1 MEIILPLFICDEA
14 EQNIK
19 INDISARLEA
29 AQKNA
34 LEIAERIATNNDK
47 VTAIKNENA
56 DLNAQHDKIVQNYHR
71 EKSRLESLINI
82 TERYD
87 GYGNSIRKI
96 MELKDSN
103 SGILGVIADIVKVE
117 MNVRRN
123 AAMKQTLA
131 MLFVTALLLF
141 SLAGCGEKK
150 DSNTANGP
158 STGTTDNG
166 AADSGKKDDNMPG
179 DDMSGENKKDDSVT
193 GDGMMGDDMDG
204 DGENATR
211 SVDRRNAAASASD
224 RSRYFG
230 SDKTITHKNGNL
242 YGKTYLNPE
251 TEKSANA
258 QLRSNGRSLTG
269 ITNDELYSY
278 DLRYRQMLSNGRVH
292 DTDGFLFDGENT
304 HYNTLK

>member
-1 MEIILPLFICDEA
+1 
-14 EQNIK
+14 
-19 INDISARLEA
+19 
-29 AQKNA
+29 
-34 LEIAERIATNNDK
+34 
-47 VTAIKNENA
+47 
-56 DLNAQHDKIVQNYHR
+56 
-71 EKSRLESLINI
+71 
-82 TERYD
+82 
-87 GYGNSIRKI
+87 
-96 MELKDSN
+96 
-103 SGILGVIADIVKVE
+103 
-117 MNVRRN
+117 
-123 AAMKQTLA
+123 
-131 MLFVTALLLF
+131 
-141 SLAGCGEKK
+141 
-150 DSNTANGP
+150 
-158 STGTTDNG
+158 
-166 AADSGKKDDNMPG
+166 
-179 DDMSGENKKDDSVT
+179 MSGENKKDDSVT

-204 DGENATR
+204 DGENTTR

>member
-1 MEIILPLFICDEA
+1 
-14 EQNIK
+14 
-19 INDISARLEA
+19 
-29 AQKNA
+29 
-34 LEIAERIATNNDK
+34 
-47 VTAIKNENA
+47 
-56 DLNAQHDKIVQNYHR
+56 
-71 EKSRLESLINI
+71 
-82 TERYD
+82 
-87 GYGNSIRKI
+87 
-96 MELKDSN
+96 
-103 SGILGVIADIVKVE
+103 
-117 MNVRRN
+117 
-123 AAMKQTLA
+123 MKQTLA

-166 AADSGKKDDNMPG
+166 AADSGKKKDNMPG

-204 DGENATR
+204 DGENTTR

-230 SDKTITHKNGNL
+230 SDKTITHENGSL

-258 QLRSNGRSLTG
+258 QLRSNGRSLTAQ
-269 ITNDELYSY
+269 ISMESRT
-278 DLRYRQMLSNGRVH
+278 MCVTGRCCR
-292 DTDGFLFDGENT
+292 TAACTTRTAFCST
-304 HYNTLK
+304 AKIRTTTP

>member
-1 MEIILPLFICDEA
+1 
-14 EQNIK
+14 
-19 INDISARLEA
+19 
-29 AQKNA
+29 
-34 LEIAERIATNNDK
+34 
-47 VTAIKNENA
+47 
-56 DLNAQHDKIVQNYHR
+56 
-71 EKSRLESLINI
+71 
-82 TERYD
+82 
-87 GYGNSIRKI
+87 
-96 MELKDSN
+96 
-103 SGILGVIADIVKVE
+103 
-117 MNVRRN
+117 
-123 AAMKQTLA
+123 MKQTLA

-166 AADSGKKDDNMPG
+166 AADSGKKDD
-179 DDMSGENKKDDSVT
+179 SVT

-204 DGENATR
+204 DGENTTR

-230 SDKTITHKNGNL
+230 SDKTITHENGNL

-292 DTDGFLFDGENT
+292 DTDGFLFDGEST

>member
-1 MEIILPLFICDEA
+1 
-14 EQNIK
+14 
-19 INDISARLEA
+19 
-29 AQKNA
+29 
-34 LEIAERIATNNDK
+34 
-47 VTAIKNENA
+47 
-56 DLNAQHDKIVQNYHR
+56 
-71 EKSRLESLINI
+71 
-82 TERYD
+82 
-87 GYGNSIRKI
+87 
-96 MELKDSN
+96 
-103 SGILGVIADIVKVE
+103 
-117 MNVRRN
+117 
-123 AAMKQTLA
+123 MKQTLA

-158 STGTTDNG
+158 STGTTD
-166 AADSGKKDDNMPG
+166 
-179 DDMSGENKKDDSVT
+179 
-193 GDGMMGDDMDG
+193 MDG
-204 DGENATR
+204 DGENTTR

-230 SDKTITHKNGNL
+230 SDKTITHENGNL

-269 ITNDELYSY
+269 TNINGISNDV
-278 DLRYRQMLSNGRVH
+278 RYRQMLSNGRVH

>member
-1 MEIILPLFICDEA
+1 
-14 EQNIK
+14 
-19 INDISARLEA
+19 
-29 AQKNA
+29 
-34 LEIAERIATNNDK
+34 
-47 VTAIKNENA
+47 
-56 DLNAQHDKIVQNYHR
+56 
-71 EKSRLESLINI
+71 
-82 TERYD
+82 
-87 GYGNSIRKI
+87 
-96 MELKDSN
+96 
-103 SGILGVIADIVKVE
+103 
-117 MNVRRN
+117 
-123 AAMKQTLA
+123 MKQTLA

-166 AADSGKKDDNMPG
+166 AADS
-179 DDMSGENKKDDSVT
+179 NKKDDSVI

-204 DGENATR
+204 DGENTTR

-230 SDKTITHKNGNL
+230 SDKTITHENGNL

>member
-1 MEIILPLFICDEA
+1 
-14 EQNIK
+14 
-19 INDISARLEA
+19 
-29 AQKNA
+29 
-34 LEIAERIATNNDK
+34 
-47 VTAIKNENA
+47 
-56 DLNAQHDKIVQNYHR
+56 
-71 EKSRLESLINI
+71 
-82 TERYD
+82 
-87 GYGNSIRKI
+87 
-96 MELKDSN
+96 
-103 SGILGVIADIVKVE
+103 
-117 MNVRRN
+117 
-123 AAMKQTLA
+123 MKQTLA

-150 DSNTANGP
+150 DNNTVTDPPA
-158 STGTTDNG
+158 GTTDNDVSGDKGDNG
-166 AADSGKKDDNMPG
+166 APG
-179 DDMSGENKKDDSVT
+179 DDMTGENKKDDSVT

-204 DGENATR
+204 EKDAER

-230 SDKTITHKNGNL
+230 SGKTITHENGNL

-269 ITNDELYSY
+269 IPNSELYSY

-304 HYNTLK
+304 HYNTLQ

>member
-1 MEIILPLFICDEA
+1 MESVVLTKFTSGFLLFRA
-14 EQNIK
+14 HT
-19 INDISARLEA
+19 
-29 AQKNA
+29 
-34 LEIAERIATNNDK
+34 IAW
-47 VTAIKNENA
+47 V
-56 DLNAQHDKIVQNYHR
+56 
-71 EKSRLESLINI
+71 SR
-82 TERYD
+82 
-87 GYGNSIRKI
+87 
-96 MELKDSN
+96 
-103 SGILGVIADIVKVE
+103 E

-141 SLAGCGEKK
+141 SLVGCGEKK

-166 AADSGKKDDNMPG
+166 AADSNKKDDNASG

-230 SDKTITHKNGNL
+230 SDKTITHENGNL

>member
-1 MEIILPLFICDEA
+1 
-14 EQNIK
+14 
-19 INDISARLEA
+19 
-29 AQKNA
+29 
-34 LEIAERIATNNDK
+34 
-47 VTAIKNENA
+47 
-56 DLNAQHDKIVQNYHR
+56 
-71 EKSRLESLINI
+71 
-82 TERYD
+82 
-87 GYGNSIRKI
+87 
-96 MELKDSN
+96 
-103 SGILGVIADIVKVE
+103 
-117 MNVRRN
+117 
-123 AAMKQTLA
+123 MKQTLA

-166 AADSGKKDDNMPG
+166 AADSGKKKDNMPV

-204 DGENATR
+204 DGENTTR
-211 SVDRRNAAASASD
+211 SVDRRNAAARASD
-224 RSRYFG
+224 RRRYFG
-230 SDKTITHKNGNL
+230 SDKTITHENGNL

-269 ITNDELYSY
+269 TNINGISNDV
-278 DLRYRQMLSNGRVH
+278 RYRQMLSNGRVH

>member
-1 MEIILPLFICDEA
+1 MSSFFAFYTCCAQKLLAAGKQFPHLRARSIFLTHMSLEIT
-14 EQNIK
+14 IK
-19 INDISARLEA
+19 IISRLWARNSARLFAELVSVTCVLTKFTSGFLLLRA
-29 AQKNA
+29 HT
-34 LEIAERIATNNDK
+34 IAW
-47 VTAIKNENA
+47 V
-56 DLNAQHDKIVQNYHR
+56 
-71 EKSRLESLINI
+71 SR
-82 TERYD
+82 
-87 GYGNSIRKI
+87 
-96 MELKDSN
+96 
-103 SGILGVIADIVKVE
+103 E

-158 STGTTDNG
+158 STSTTDNG
-166 AADSGKKDDNMPG
+166 AADSGKKKDNLPG

-204 DGENATR
+204 DGENTTR

-230 SDKTITHKNGNL
+230 SDKTITHENGNL

-269 ITNDELYSY
+269 TNINGISNDV
-278 DLRYRQMLSNGRVH
+278 RYRQMLSNGRVH

>member
-1 MEIILPLFICDEA
+1 
-14 EQNIK
+14 
-19 INDISARLEA
+19 
-29 AQKNA
+29 
-34 LEIAERIATNNDK
+34 
-47 VTAIKNENA
+47 
-56 DLNAQHDKIVQNYHR
+56 
-71 EKSRLESLINI
+71 
-82 TERYD
+82 
-87 GYGNSIRKI
+87 
-96 MELKDSN
+96 
-103 SGILGVIADIVKVE
+103 
-117 MNVRRN
+117 
-123 AAMKQTLA
+123 MKQTLA

-166 AADSGKKDDNMPG
+166 AADSGKKKDNMPG
-179 DDMSGENKKDDSVT
+179 DDMSG
-193 GDGMMGDDMDG
+193 
-204 DGENATR
+204 DGENTTR

-230 SDKTITHKNGNL
+230 SDKTITHENGSL

-269 ITNDELYSY
+269 TNINGISNDV
-278 DLRYRQMLSNGRVH
+278 RYRQMLSNGRVH

>member
-1 MEIILPLFICDEA
+1 
-14 EQNIK
+14 
-19 INDISARLEA
+19 
-29 AQKNA
+29 
-34 LEIAERIATNNDK
+34 
-47 VTAIKNENA
+47 
-56 DLNAQHDKIVQNYHR
+56 
-71 EKSRLESLINI
+71 
-82 TERYD
+82 
-87 GYGNSIRKI
+87 
-96 MELKDSN
+96 
-103 SGILGVIADIVKVE
+103 
-117 MNVRRN
+117 
-123 AAMKQTLA
+123 MKQTLA

-158 STGTTDNG
+158 SNT
-166 AADSGKKDDNMPG
+166 
-179 DDMSGENKKDDSVT
+179 
-193 GDGMMGDDMDG
+193 
-204 DGENATR
+204 TR

-230 SDKTITHKNGNL
+230 SDKTITHENGNL

-292 DTDGFLFDGENT
+292 DTDGFLFDGEST